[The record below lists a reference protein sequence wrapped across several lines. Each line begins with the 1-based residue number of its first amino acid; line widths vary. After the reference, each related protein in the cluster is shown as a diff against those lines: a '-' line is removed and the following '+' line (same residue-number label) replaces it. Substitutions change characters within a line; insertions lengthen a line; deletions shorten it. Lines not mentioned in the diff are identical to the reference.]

1 MCCSDSYA
9 RRVPTP
15 SRTLNRDILRLA
27 VPALGSLVAE
37 PLFLIVDSALVG
49 HLGVTPLAGLGIASA
64 VLQTIVGLMVFL
76 AYATTPA
83 VARRFGAGDPTRAV
97 SVGIDGMWLAL
108 GIGAILAL
116 AGYLTTP
123 FLVGLFGASPEVAR
137 DAETYLG
144 ISMWGLPAMLI
155 VFAATGLL
163 RGMQDTVTPLW
174 IAGLGFGANALLNWL
189 FIYGFGWGIGGS
201 AFGTVVAQWGMVAA
215 YVVVIGR
222 LARTHSASVR
232 PHREGVRGSA
242 RSGGWLFLRTLTLR
256 AALLATVFV
265 ATGLGTE
272 ELAGWQVAF
281 TIFSTAAFALDALA
295 IAAQALIGKGL
306 GAGDTGEVQR
316 TLGAHRVVGRL
327 VRGDRRRGDRRAV
340 GCDRAAVHRGCRA
353 RRPHSAGADR
363 ARRGAAGLRSG
374 VRARRGADRGGGR
387 EVPRDRRS
395 PEPRALRARAHRARG
410 AERGRRGRTRL
421 ARGRLLRGLH
431 AGAARDPRLARP
443 RRRLDDRRGVGVQ
456 AQRRHHSYITTAAAA
471 DALIER
477 VEPYCVISTVPDA
490 AASASGERP
499 GPS

>member
-316 TLGAHRVVGRL
+316 TLARTVSWGAWFGVIVGVVIGALSGVIGLLFTGDAALAALIQPALIVLAVAQPVCGVVFVLDGVLIGAGDAKYLAIAGVLNL
-327 VRGDRRRGDRRAV
+327 VPFVPALIVLAV
-340 GCDRAAVHRGCRA
+340 LSVG
-353 RRPHSAGADR
+353 
-363 ARRGAAGLRSG
+363 GAAGLAWLAVAFFG
-374 VRARRGADRGGGR
+374 VYMLARLATLGWRVRGA
-387 EVPRDRRS
+387 
-395 PEPRALRARAHRARG
+395 AWM
-410 AERGRRGRTRL
+410 T
-421 ARGRLLRGLH
+421 
-431 AGAARDPRLARP
+431 AGA
-443 RRRLDDRRGVGVQ
+443 
-456 AQRRHHSYITTAAAA
+456 
-471 DALIER
+471 
-477 VEPYCVISTVPDA
+477 
-490 AASASGERP
+490 
-499 GPS
+499 

>member
-9 RRVPTP
+9 RRVSTP

-123 FLVGLFGASPEVAR
+123 FLVGLFSASPEVAR

-163 RGMQDTVTPLW
+163 RGMRDTVTPLW

-306 GAGDTGEVQR
+306 GAGDTGGVQR
-316 TLGAHRVVGRL
+316 TLGRTVSWGAWFGVIVGAVIGALSGVIGLLFTGDASLAALIQPALIVLAVAQPVCGVVFVLDGVLIGAGDAKYLAIAGVLNL
-327 VRGDRRRGDRRAV
+327 VPFVPALIVLAV
-340 GCDRAAVHRGCRA
+340 LSVG
-353 RRPHSAGADR
+353 
-363 ARRGAAGLRSG
+363 GAAGLAWLAVAFFG
-374 VRARRGADRGGGR
+374 VYMLARLATLGWRVRGA
-387 EVPRDRRS
+387 
-395 PEPRALRARAHRARG
+395 AWM
-410 AERGRRGRTRL
+410 T
-421 ARGRLLRGLH
+421 
-431 AGAARDPRLARP
+431 AGA
-443 RRRLDDRRGVGVQ
+443 
-456 AQRRHHSYITTAAAA
+456 
-471 DALIER
+471 
-477 VEPYCVISTVPDA
+477 
-490 AASASGERP
+490 
-499 GPS
+499 